1 MKADLTLIIE
11 KQYFDQILSGAK
23 TKEYR
28 SLSDYYINRFCVFKG
43 EQFVAMKPIKTICF
57 AVGYAKDRLTAIVEV
72 KGIFIDT
79 FAKDNNQ
86 GFDEGYECFTV
97 ELGRVLQRN

>member
-11 KQYFDQILSGAK
+11 KQFFDQILSGAK
-23 TKEYR
+23 KEEYR

-43 EQFVAMKPIKTICF
+43 EVFTAMKPIKTICF

-79 FAKDNNQ
+79 FESVIPEGFNQ
-86 GFDEGYECFTV
+86 GDQCFTI
-97 ELGRVLQRN
+97 ELGKVLKRN